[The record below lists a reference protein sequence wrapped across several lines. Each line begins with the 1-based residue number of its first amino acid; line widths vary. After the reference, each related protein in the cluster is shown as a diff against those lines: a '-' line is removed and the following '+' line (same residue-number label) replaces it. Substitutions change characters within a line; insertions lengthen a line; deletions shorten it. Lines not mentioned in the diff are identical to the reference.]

1 MVRIIGILI
10 LFIIFTLIKLAFR
23 ATKKAVEAGKVA
35 YDSITNSSS
44 FEEAYKNF
52 ARSIGNKERDS
63 AQRATNN
70 QMAMLEEVIALMAK
84 VAASDGRIS
93 REEVEYMSETIVT
106 IGDSMLAAGVHSSIV
121 EQVKKS
127 LFSVANSAKSDDKPI
142 YYYTAVL
149 SNAEI
154 ELRKRA
160 MLQIIGFAG
169 IDGYSEAKMELL
181 FRIGVSLHFTKDELV
196 AFIQQVFGR
205 PEEQAEQFSDPY
217 KVLGCQETD
226 SFDTVRL
233 AYRRLVKKYHPDY
246 LHGQGADDATVQEA
260 TRKIQEINAAYEQI
274 KARRG

>member
-1 MVRIIGILI
+1 MGRIIGFII
-10 LFIIFTLIKLAFR
+10 LFIIFTVIKLAFK

-35 YDSITNSSS
+35 YDSIANSNS

-52 ARSIGNKERDS
+52 ARNIGNKERNS
-63 AQRATNN
+63 EQRAINN
-70 QMAMLEEVIALMAK
+70 QLAMLEEVVALMAK
-84 VAASDGRIS
+84 VAASDGRVS

-106 IGDSMLAAGVHSSIV
+106 IAESMLAAGVHSSIV
-121 EQVKKS
+121 EQVKKN
-127 LFSVANSAKSDDKPI
+127 LFSVANTAKNDNKPI

-149 SNAEI
+149 SNSEA
-154 ELRKRA
+154 ELRKRV

-169 IDGYSEAKMELL
+169 IDGYSDAKMELL

-196 AFIQQVFGR
+196 ALIEQVFGK
-205 PEEQAEQFSDPY
+205 PEEQSGQFSDPY
-217 KVLGCQETD
+217 KVLGCRETD
-226 SFDTVRL
+226 SFDTIRM